1 MNQHYPEP
9 TVGAFIFN
17 PRGEI
22 LLVQSHKWHGKWV
35 VPGGHV
41 ELGET
46 LEDALRREALEET
59 GLTVRNPELI
69 NFQQF
74 IYDDAFWKRRHFIFF
89 DFACQSDSSA
99 VTLNDEAQAH
109 VWANPADALSS
120 MDVDRY
126 TRASIEIWLQ
136 KRAGA

>member
-1 MNQHYPEP
+1 MDQKFPEP

-22 LLVQSHKWHGKWV
+22 LLVQSHKWRGKWV

-59 GLTVRNPELI
+59 GLHVRDLELI

-89 DFACQSDSSA
+89 DFACQTDQTE
-99 VTLNDEAQAH
+99 VRLNDEAQAH
-109 VWANPADALSS
+109 VWVSPADALS
-120 MDVDRY
+120 MDIDHY
-126 TRASIEIWLQ
+126 TRTSIEAWLQ
-136 KRAGA
+136 KHAGR

>member
-1 MNQHYPEP
+1 MDQQFPEP

-17 PRGEI
+17 PQGEI
-22 LLVQSHKWHGKWV
+22 LLVKSHKWHGKWV

-59 GLTVRNPELI
+59 GLAVRDLELI

-89 DFACQSDSSA
+89 DFACQTDQTD
-99 VTLNDEAQAH
+99 VRLNDEAQAH
-109 VWANPADALSS
+109 VWVNPSDALA

-126 TRASIEIWLQ
+126 TRTSIEVWRQ
-136 KRAGA
+136 KHTEA